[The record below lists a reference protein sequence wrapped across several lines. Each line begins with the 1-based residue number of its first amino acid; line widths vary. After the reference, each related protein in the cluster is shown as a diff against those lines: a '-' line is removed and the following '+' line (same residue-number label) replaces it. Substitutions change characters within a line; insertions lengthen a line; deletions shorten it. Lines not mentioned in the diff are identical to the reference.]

1 MPGSAGTCGVD
12 PSAPSY
18 DVGGACFSLPAG
30 RKAGHASIPVEPR
43 AQSGTIGIP
52 AMVKTER
59 EYRDDICQIGRLVF
73 QKGWVA
79 ANDGNITIRL
89 DADRILATPTGV
101 CKGLMQ
107 PDDLIVVDMKGN
119 KISGRAQGTSEIAM
133 HTTVYGLRPDIK
145 AVVHAHPPV
154 ATGFATAGR
163 QLNLALLPE
172 VVIGLGC
179 VPLADYGL
187 PGTDALTEPMLPLI
201 PKFDALM
208 MANHGAV
215 CYGEDV
221 FKAYFKME
229 TMEHFARIQ
238 LVAELLGGPK
248 VLPRTEVDKLLD
260 SRTRYGVKAKSAG
273 EPNCPVAAEEVG
285 SGSCGGASGGTAGG
299 TSGTAPR
306 AGEEHFYVSR
316 SELVQMVED
325 ALKARGLA

>member
-1 MPGSAGTCGVD
+1 
-12 PSAPSY
+12 
-18 DVGGACFSLPAG
+18 
-30 RKAGHASIPVEPR
+30 
-43 AQSGTIGIP
+43 
-52 AMVKTER
+52 MVKTER

-79 ANDGNITIRL
+79 ANDGNITIRM
-89 DADRILATPTGV
+89 DQERILATPTGV

-172 VVIGLGC
+172 VIIGLGC

-201 PKFDALM
+201 PKYDALM

-238 LVAELLGGPK
+238 LVAELLGGAK

-260 SRTRYGVKAKSAG
+260 ARTRYGVKAKSAG

-285 SGSCGGASGGTAGG
+285 SGSCGGSSGG
-299 TSGTAPR
+299 SFVTAPPR
-306 AGEEHFYVSR
+306 GGEEHFYVSR